1 MRIQSSS
8 PRRQS
13 LGFSLIEVLLALVV
27 LSTGILGISWLQAS
41 LTRSAADAK
50 MRSYAISI
58 AQAELERIRA
68 DVAADAPKLD
78 AYVAIVDQA
87 ATAVDGSEAATG
99 FLFNMSLDVTE
110 FNQLPEGTQSCGT
123 FPCFEVSG
131 IGGGDATVPG
141 YKEVV
146 IEVTWTAADSAA
158 SDDQFVRVG
167 GNISKLST
175 AGINSVMKDNSA
187 ASGGG
192 PVIIASKSALGLDAA
207 GVIPIQTGGEGG
219 EATAATNPKPIVDN
233 TTGTATVKFTLL
245 NYQDGGTGNVMV
257 QRQTETELLSCKC
270 EYSGFGTGIG
280 SAMTTKMRPTYWTGN
295 AYSVPKTAAQVGIT
309 VPNARAAATESW
321 SGGSRAIQQSPNCD
335 ICCRDHHDPTMSV
348 GTNPKFDPYRSDGHD
363 HYVYPLDSKGN
374 PILADFAKVTSGS
387 GSRYAES
394 CRVIKV
400 GGIWRTAVDMD
411 ANHVGLLATNQ
422 TTTGGAVA
430 WAPTEPAS
438 TSYSSF
444 LRAYLEDLLLNTST
458 TPATISV
465 QSLTSSQV
473 TTLENAQAPS
483 LNDPAKVGISTNSAS
498 KRYLHGRALYVD
510 KLSKEAIEFLDRQL
524 TNCAATSK
532 LTCVLS
538 YLPFAPLNVTELAR
552 WSATAGKISITNNA
566 LDASDVAE
574 PQRGVVTPI
583 AAVNGDEDT
592 GVLDLWKSNSGLSF
606 ALPVD
611 PEDGATGAR
620 MTDNQVFLFSSS
632 GTIEND
638 QDKDGVEDGSDNCP
652 TTPNPDQSDAD
663 MDGIGDAC
671 DGDFVDKD
679 TDGDGVYDLNDNCPA
694 VANPGQEDGDGDGI
708 GDACESSI
716 LDLDYAVRVLAST
729 QNFSMNPS
737 MYWTPNP
744 GNGTPGDNC
753 TVTSPDGAT
762 PLVYSCPGTTS
773 ATQKL
778 RISKFNRVYISPV
791 NGNGKNNDCQTTDAN
806 GFVLGPKHIDHV
818 VCVIYTPGKLNGNDG
833 VASSGGAFAGTGLER
848 DISNNFPA
856 NDQFVEYPLA
866 GVKDGASYDVTF
878 TSKLINLNNLGK
890 GVGYTCNADGFP
902 VYDFS
907 QCK

>member
-1 MRIQSSS
+1 MRVQPMIL
-8 PRRQS
+8 RRTL
-13 LGFSLIEVLLALVV
+13 LGFSLLEVLISLVV

-50 MRSYAISI
+50 MRSYAIGI

-68 DVAADAPKLD
+68 AVTADAPKVD
-78 AYVAIVDQA
+78 VYVALADQGA
-87 ATAVDGSEAATG
+87 AVVPGSVAATG
-99 FLFNMSLDVTE
+99 IEFKMSRDVTE
-110 FNQLPEGTQSCGT
+110 YSRLPEGTQSCGT
-123 FPCFEVSG
+123 FPCFEVSSVG
-131 IGGGDATVPG
+131 STDTTVPG
-141 YKEVV
+141 YKQVV
-146 IEVTWTAADSAA
+146 VAVTWTAADSAA
-158 SDDQFVRVG
+158 ADDQFVQVG
-167 GNISKLST
+167 GNISKLSI

-187 ASGGG
+187 GSGGG
-192 PVIIASKSALGLDAA
+192 PVIIASKAALGLDAA

-245 NYQDGGTGNVMV
+245 NYQDGSTGNVLV

-270 EYSGFGTGIG
+270 EYSSFASSVG
-280 SAMTTKMRPTYWTGN
+280 SALTTKMRPTYWTGN
-295 AYSVPKTAAQVGIT
+295 AYSTPKTASQLGIT

-335 ICCRDHHDPTMSV
+335 ICCRDHHDPSLSMGS
-348 GTNPKFDPYRSDGHD
+348 NPKFDPYRTDGHD

-374 PILADFAKVTSGS
+374 PILAGFAKVAIGS
-387 GSRYAES
+387 GNRYAES

-400 GGIWRTAVDMD
+400 GGFWRTAVDMD
-411 ANHVGLLATNQ
+411 AGHVSLLRTNQ
-422 TTTGGAVA
+422 TASGGDVA
-430 WAPTEPAS
+430 WAPTTAAAN
-438 TSYSSF
+438 SYSSF
-444 LRAYLEDLLLNTST
+444 LRDYLSSLLLDTST
-458 TPATISV
+458 TPATVRVQPISTA
-465 QSLTSSQV
+465 QMAS
-473 TTLENAQAPS
+473 LENAQTPS
-483 LNDPAKVGISTNSAS
+483 LNDPDKVGISTNSAS

-510 KLSKEAIEFLDRQL
+510 KLSSEAIEFLDRQL
-524 TNCAATSK
+524 TNCTATSK

-552 WSATAGKISITNNA
+552 WSATTGKISITNNA

-574 PQRGVVTPI
+574 PQRGVVTPV

-592 GVLDLWKSNSGLSF
+592 GVLDLWKSNTGLSF

-611 PEDGATGAR
+611 PEDGAVGSR

-632 GTIEND
+632 GSVET
-638 QDKDGVEDGSDNCP
+638 DKDGDGVEDGSDNCP
-652 TTPNPDQSDAD
+652 AVQNPDQSDAD

-671 DGDFVDKD
+671 DTDFVDKD
-679 TDGDGVYDLNDNCPA
+679 SDGDGVLDLADNCPA
-694 VANPGQEDGDGDGI
+694 VANASQADSDGDGI
-708 GDACESSI
+708 GDACESMI
-716 LDLDYAVRVLAST
+716 LDLDYAIRVLATT

-737 MYWTPNP
+737 MYWTPDP

-806 GFVLGPKHIDHV
+806 GFVVGPKHIDHV
-818 VCVIYTPGKLNGNDG
+818 ICVVYTPGKLNGKDP
-833 VASSGGAFAGTGLER
+833 VLSSGQPFTGTGLER
-848 DISNNFPA
+848 DISNAFPV
-856 NDQFVEYPLA
+856 NDQFVEYPLS
-866 GVKDGASYDVTF
+866 VTDGGSYDVTF
-878 TSKLINLNNLGK
+878 TSKLINLNTTTG
-890 GVGYTCNADGFP
+890 GYTCNADGYP

-907 QCK
+907 VCK